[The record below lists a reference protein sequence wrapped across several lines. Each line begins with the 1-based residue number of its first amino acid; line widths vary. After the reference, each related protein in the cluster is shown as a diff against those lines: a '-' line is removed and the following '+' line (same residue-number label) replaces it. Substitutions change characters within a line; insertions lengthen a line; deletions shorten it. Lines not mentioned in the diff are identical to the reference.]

1 MGTESHG
8 SWVKSS
14 GVEIVLQSV
23 CGRPG
28 FISTVVTFPL
38 FSVLSNRE
46 ECTAF
51 DAVDVVPPLPLNGY
65 LSTDAYN
72 KLEERLDPF
81 PLVQWNVGVGPTA
94 CFTQAISSIV
104 RERKIRL
111 HAPFDHVIEV
121 DMKQAAG
128 LSFEDMLTI
137 KVVEALGL
145 LDSQNYNEL
154 KEDDDDVRYYS
165 YGQRNTMDALK
176 ELSRSVAL
184 SEIFEKMLKRYL
196 LVVWNL
202 NETIKPIK
210 LSTFT
215 EDICLPPPRWKN
227 SFWLVSATS
236 RHVYDKSKPDYPCTI
251 KSFGGEDILM
261 LTLHSLHQAAKYILD
276 EITYKDEKYWH
287 IVALRCFHYAA
298 MFLIPYSSP
307 SHGGDGDQQSSDASA
322 DITSDELIRQWA
334 AQGIL
339 PVISHSSQE
348 RMEQVT
354 HSYQGK
360 FSYDDIYQTGNVI
373 LQAFQEYSLL
383 QLPFCPATKADE
395 PTNTAAH
402 FLVYSG
408 LIAEHL
414 TIDALCD
421 DSHPGLEHMQWI
433 SHVGDHGWHISR
445 DWLSQEARGPT
456 ALIIRHCSPQST
468 LFTKLDHQLARFPCI
483 CVLDLSYTPLI
494 SLPSSVNCLQNLKLL
509 SLKGCSNLSNPL
521 SFPDDERSILAK
533 NGSNKIMFSLLYLDV
548 SYSNVKTFSSNFFH
562 HMPNL
567 QELMLVKCS
576 NLEELPPTFYALS
589 SLTTLE
595 LTGTK
600 IKYFSVEIFVQMK
613 RLQSLKLI
621 DNMNLLLIPEL
632 VSKASCELINQH
644 NEGWNSIMEEGVKL
658 EWHPALK
665 SFTLI
670 GSPHINIKRLSLY
683 GCKKLELVD
692 IKELDALEELNL
704 SATAIKELPAD
715 IPNLP
720 RLRRLL
726 LVGVPSLRRFPWHE
740 MRRLPD
746 VFYLD
751 QCSDGNNTNLS
762 QPQVTQVCISDSRFF
777 YTFYSASRNIVRD
790 GKLFKSFYVR
800 VASCKARCRK
810 VQDEEDMAF
819 IKKLQVSVS
828 AAYADVNRCYLTEG
842 VSIVPMD
849 DVPPIRETERHVEI
863 SAVERYPHG
872 LKHLLDVT
880 KSISMMDDT
889 HVDSL
894 SDLLSGDLCEL
905 EECMLRRCH
914 QMTCVF
920 QWAGYLHDTLTN
932 ACASHLKSLT
942 YFNTGGY
949 NFDALK
955 HLRLEHC
962 PRLEGVVP
970 RGSVLPSL
978 VTLDVLFCY
987 NLKAIFYDRYR
998 SNPSSYQLPRL
1009 RRMHLQELPLLKHLH
1024 VDDAIITAPAWE
1036 ELHVRGCW
1044 SLRRL
1049 PRLNQQ
1055 PGKMAGVKV
1064 SGERAWW
1071 QNLRWDQE
1079 DGGTSL
1085 HRDSYQP
1092 VLPRASAS
1100 FHERVVIKS
1109 YLR

>member
-1 MGTESHG
+1 M
-8 SWVKSS
+8 
-14 GVEIVLQSV
+14 
-23 CGRPG
+23 
-28 FISTVVTFPL
+28 
-38 FSVLSNRE
+38 
-46 ECTAF
+46 A
-51 DAVDVVPPLPLNGY
+51 PLNGY
-65 LSTDAYN
+65 LGTDAY
-72 KLEERLDPF
+72 KSLEKTLEKFVYVR
-81 PLVQWNVGVGPTA
+81 WNVGVGASA
-94 CFTQAISSIV
+94 CFTQSISRIV
-104 RERKIRL
+104 REQKIRL
-111 HAPFDHVIEV
+111 RGPFDYVIEV
-121 DMKQAAG
+121 DMKQAAAT
-128 LSFEDMLTI
+128 LSFKDMLTI
-137 KVVEALGL
+137 KVAQVLGL
-145 LDSQNYNEL
+145 LDRQDYNRL
-154 KEDDDDVRYYS
+154 KEKDDDVRYYY
-165 YGQRNTMDALK
+165 YGLENATNSLK
-176 ELSRSVAL
+176 NLSSSVAIRH
-184 SEIFEKMLKRYL
+184 IFEKLSAKKYL
-196 LVVWNL
+196 LVVQNL
-202 NETIKPIK
+202 HEPIKPI
-210 LSTFT
+210 LLDAFT
-215 EDICLPPPRWKN
+215 EEGCLPPPKWNN
-227 SFWLVSATS
+227 SFWLVSTTS
-236 RHVYDKSKPDYPCTI
+236 RDVYDRSKPTYNCTTE
-251 KSFGGEDILM
+251 SFDGEDILM
-261 LTLHSLHQAAKYILD
+261 LTLYSLHQAAKYILD
-276 EITYKDEKYWH
+276 TTRYKDENYWH
-287 IVALRCFHYAA
+287 IVALKCFHYAT
-298 MFLIPYSSP
+298 MLLIPYCSP
-307 SHGGDGDQQSSDASA
+307 SHGEDGDQQSSDAIA
-322 DITSDELIRQWA
+322 DITSDEMICHWA

-339 PVISHSSQE
+339 PVINQSSQE
-348 RMEQVT
+348 RKEQMT
-354 HSYQGK
+354 HNYHGK
-360 FSYDDIYQTGNVI
+360 FNDKDIYQIGNVI
-373 LQAFQEYSLL
+373 MHAFQEYSLL
-383 QLPFCPATKADE
+383 QLPLSSSTKGEKATM
-395 PTNTAAH
+395 TAAH

-562 HMPNL
+562 YMPNL

-600 IKYFSVEIFVQMK
+600 IKYFSVKIFVQMK
-613 RLQSLKLI
+613 KLQSLKLI

-644 NEGWNSIMEEGVKL
+644 IEGWNSIMEEGVKL
-658 EWHPALK
+658 EWHPTIK

-670 GSPHINIKRLSLY
+670 GSPHIKRLSLY
-683 GCKKLELVD
+683 GCKKLEFVD
-692 IKELDALEELNL
+692 IKELDALEDLNL
-704 SATAIKELPAD
+704 SATAIKELPAF

-726 LVGVPSLRRFPWHE
+726 LVGVPSLRRIPWHE
-740 MRRLPD
+740 VRRLPD

-751 QCSDGNNTNLS
+751 QCSDGNITNLS

-777 YTFYSASRNIVRD
+777 YSFNSDSRKLVRD

-800 VASCKARCRK
+800 VASRKARCRK

-828 AAYADVNRCYLTEG
+828 AAYADVSRCYLTEG
-842 VSIVPMD
+842 VSMVPMD
-849 DVPPIRETERHVEI
+849 DVPPIRETQRHVEI
-863 SAVERYPHG
+863 SAIERYPHG

-889 HVDSL
+889 HVVSLNDL
-894 SDLLSGDLCEL
+894 SDLQEL
-905 EECMLRRCH
+905 EECMVRRCH

-920 QWAGYLHDTLTN
+920 RWADYLQDTLTN
-932 ACASHLKSLT
+932 ACASHLKSLIHF
-942 YFNTGGY
+942 YSGSLNFN
-949 NFDALK
+949 ALK
-955 HLRLEHC
+955 NLRLEHC
-962 PRLEGVVP
+962 PRLEGVMLG
-970 RGSVLPSL
+970 GSRLPSL
-978 VTLDVLFCY
+978 VTLDILFCY
-987 NLKAIFYDRYR
+987 NLKAIFYDRYV
-998 SNPSSYQLPRL
+998 SNPSSYQLPAL

-1024 VDDAIITAPAWE
+1024 VDDAIITAPKWE

-1071 QNLRWDQE
+1071 QNLQWDQE